1 MGLELAKA
9 YVRIRADDSQLPQD
23 LENSKGKIGKSVG
36 SMGGMFAAAA
46 GGLIAV
52 GAGLLARRGLG
63 LAADLEQTGVA
74 FETMLG
80 SASKAETTLND
91 LQKFAAST
99 PFNLPGIQQAA
110 KTLLAFQVTQEE
122 LLPTMRA
129 LGDVSAGTGKDLS
142 ELAVIYGQIKSK
154 GKLQGGELLQLAEA
168 GVPIIA
174 VLAEQMGV
182 AQNEIAD
189 MASKGQI
196 GFKDVEKAMQSMS
209 AEGGAFANLMDK
221 QSGTVGGLV
230 STIGDTFDAMLTQIF
245 TALQP
250 VTKAFLNMTLG
261 MLEYAGQAFD
271 GISGKLVEWG
281 TTVADWLV
289 VLSQNF
295 STFWELY
302 QATAGFALSR
312 VLDIFSNIWQNLPEI
327 AWGSLM
333 VMKTGFFA
341 WITYIGQ
348 TLMRLV
354 DLFKSVFG
362 IVQDMWL
369 NIFTGKGIGESM
381 KQAMSQMGSVMKEA
395 LVDQAMDAGG
405 MVDKV
410 KNEFKDQFAG
420 LDLMQMGENS
430 RLLEQDIGR
439 AADTLMNAK
448 LKLEQERKAAEEEA
462 ASEVANKEEAAA
474 KEDKKNEA
482 KSGFAGFADLAKKI
496 QEDALKQGDKN
507 QQRLIRLS
515 ERNNELQ
522 ENILRAVE
530 KNAGGAMALTG
541 GN

>member
-46 GGLIAV
+46 GGLVAV

-209 AEGGAFANLMDK
+209 AEGGSFANLMDK

-230 STIGDTFDAMLTQIF
+230 STIGDTFDAMLTKIF

-354 DLFKSVFG
+354 DLFKSVFS

-381 KQAMSQMGSVMKEA
+381 KQAMSQMGSVMKDA
-395 LVDQAMDAGG
+395 LVDQAIDAGG

-420 LDLMQMGENS
+420 LDLMQMSENS

-448 LKLEQERKAAEEEA
+448 LKLEQERKASEEEA
-462 ASEVANKEEAAA
+462 ASEVAKKEEEAA
-474 KEDKKNEA
+474 KEGKKNEA
-482 KSGFAGFADLAKKI
+482 KSGFAGFADFAKKI
-496 QEDALKQGDKN
+496 QEDALKQDDAN
-507 QQRLIRLS
+507 QQKLIGLS
-515 ERNNELQ
+515 ERSNTLQ
-522 ENILRAVE
+522 EGILRAVE
-530 KNAGGAMALTG
+530 KNAGGAMTLTG
-541 GN
+541 GT